1 MILGNSLN
9 KPGYSLQNF
18 PTAFFANSY
27 KSGIFVTQFSLRMRI
42 ISTSHKHYNNF
53 GRIYIG
59 DVLKFTQLVRRNICG
74 AARNTKLKN
83 VDE

>member
-1 MILGNSLN
+1 MILGNGLN
-9 KPGYSLQNF
+9 KPGYSLQNSL
-18 PTAFFANSY
+18 TGIFANSY
-27 KSGIFVTQFSLRMRI
+27 KSGIFVTPFSLRMRI

-59 DVLKFTQLVRRNICG
+59 DVIKFTQLVRRNICG
-74 AARNTKLKN
+74 AAKNIKLKN

>member
-9 KPGYSLQNF
+9 KPGYSLQNS
-18 PTAFFANSY
+18 PTGIFANSY
-27 KSGIFVTQFSLRMRI
+27 KPGIFVTQFSLPMRI

-59 DVLKFTQLVRRNICG
+59 DVLKFAQLVRRNICG
-74 AARNTKLKN
+74 AARNIKLKN
-83 VDE
+83 IDE